1 MKVPELP
8 PPRLGEWQQPERLLA
23 GSDRP
28 RALPP
33 ALRAQLEDA
42 LLSAPAKGEA
52 SEQVPG
58 TLTGLPAGLPTSART
73 RLENQLLGRSRRRKW
88 QGLAA
93 LGTAAAAAA
102 VLIALVAPSGP
113 GRQHVAA
120 HSSPALAAPLAH
132 PSANSFAS
140 GGAAILRPEVQRNGP
155 PATVVPNAKAPSTKA
170 PSSRALKGALPA
182 VSSLSPA
189 SGPPAGGN
197 WVNLQG
203 RALGDVR
210 SVYFGTAKA
219 KVVQQVSAGE
229 LRAVAPPHAPGA
241 VSVSVVSPEGRSP
254 AGTGDRYTFTAT
266 AATAKARGSGTPG
279 TGSPS
284 TTR

>member
-1 MKVPELP
+1 MPELP
-8 PPRLGEWQQPERLLA
+8 PSRLGEWEQPERLLA

-33 ALRAQLEDA
+33 ALRARLEDV
-42 LLSAPAKGEA
+42 LLSVPAKGET
-52 SEQVPG
+52 SKQV
-58 TLTGLPAGLPTSART
+58 TGSSADLPAGLPTSART

-113 GRQHVAA
+113 RRQRVAA

-132 PSANSFAS
+132 PYANSSAS
-140 GGAAILRPEVQRNGP
+140 ASSASVPTTAVPKARSQLLYGGR
-155 PATVVPNAKAPSTKA
+155 APLHQLA
-170 PSSRALKGALPA
+170 KGALPA

-197 WVNLQG
+197 WVTLQG

-219 KVVQQVSAGE
+219 TTIQQVSAGE
-229 LRAVAPPHAPGA
+229 LRAVAPAHAPGA
-241 VSVSVVSPEGRSP
+241 VSVSVASPAGRSP
-254 AGTGDRYTFTAT
+254 AGTGDRYTF
-266 AATAKARGSGTPG
+266 AATAKARGATTPR
-279 TGSPS
+279 TGSAS